1 MAWTEDR
8 EAQLVGLVGGEGTV
22 VTQDM
27 VASAAEELDVSP
39 RSVGSKLRKMGFEVE
54 KATAKARS
62 FSEAQEDELR
72 NFLTSNSGTYTYA
85 EIAEQVSG
93 GNFTAKQI
101 QGKVLSLE
109 MTDHVRPT
117 PKAESVKTYSDEE
130 EATIISMIDN
140 GSFLEDIAEA
150 LGREVNSIRGK
161 CLSLLRAET
170 ISAFPQQKNHAE
182 KPADPFDDL
191 DVSEMT
197 VAQIAEQIGKSER
210 GVKVMLT
217 RRDLSCAD
225 YKSKKKAD
233 A

>member
-8 EAQLVGLVGGEGTV
+8 VAQLVELVGGEGTNV
-22 VTQDM
+22 SQDM
-27 VASAAEELDVSP
+27 VASAAEHLEVSA
-39 RSVGSKLRKMGFEVE
+39 RSVGSKLRKMGYEVE

-72 NFLTSNSGTYTYA
+72 NFLSANSGAYTYA
-85 EIAEQVSG
+85 EIAEQVCG
-93 GNFTAKQI
+93 GEFSAKQI

-109 MTDHVRPT
+109 MTDAVKPT
-117 PKAESVKTYSDEE
+117 PKAETTKTYSDDEE
-130 EATIISMIDN
+130 TTIISMVEG

-150 LGREVNSIRGK
+150 LGRPLNSIRGK
-161 CLSLLRAET
+161 CLSLLRAESIT
-170 ISAFPQQKNHAE
+170 SFPQQKNYAE
-182 KPADPFDDL
+182 KAADPFDSL
-191 DVSEMT
+191 NVAEMT
-197 VAQIAEQIGKSER
+197 VAEIAEQIGKSER

-233 A
+233 

>member
-1 MAWTEDR
+1 MAWTDDR
-8 EAQLVGLVGGEGTV
+8 VAQLVELVGGEGTN

-27 VASAAEELDVSP
+27 VASAAEELEVSA
-39 RSVGSKLRKMGFEVE
+39 RSVGSKLRKMGYEVE

-62 FSEAQEDELR
+62 FSEAQEAELR
-72 NFLTSNSGTYTYA
+72 AFLESNSGTYTYA
-85 EIAEQVSG
+85 EIAENVSG
-93 GNFTAKQI
+93 GEFYPKQI
-101 QGKVLSLE
+101 KGKVLSLE
-109 MTDHVRPT
+109 MTGFVKPT
-117 PKAESVKTYSDEE
+117 PKAESMKTYSDDE
-130 EATIISMIDN
+130 EATIIGMIDG

-161 CLSLLRAET
+161 CLSLLRAGSIET
-170 ISAFPQQKNHAE
+170 FPAQKNYAA
-182 KPADPFDDL
+182 KAADPFETL

-197 VAQIAEQIGKSER
+197 VAEIAQEIGKSER

-233 A
+233 